1 MSVMEPRIGHFEE
14 VEGLNS
20 IVSKKKRTAAE
31 LRILVDRQLDLV
43 SNLAVRMDLLRDVYS
58 IEELL
63 EENKKLKR
71 ELDVLDIFL
80 NRYSERSKEKWT

>member
-1 MSVMEPRIGHFEE
+1 M
-14 VEGLNS
+14 NS